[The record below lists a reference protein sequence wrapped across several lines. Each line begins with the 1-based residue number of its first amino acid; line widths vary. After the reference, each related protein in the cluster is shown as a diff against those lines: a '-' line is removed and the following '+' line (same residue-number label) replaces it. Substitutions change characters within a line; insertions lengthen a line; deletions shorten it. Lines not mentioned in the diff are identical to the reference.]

1 MRKTLIGCMV
11 ATALATVS
19 SAHAQ
24 VFSYSFTDTNK
35 AVRNIKPATQ
45 TYLNPAGVLTLNLI
59 SGLDRYERVTVTRD
73 SDKKVMY
80 GLAPIF
86 PYTFYHLTHYWFAAA
101 DIPVAN
107 DTPVHY
113 ADAIRCNVR
122 RPPQGSLPL
131 LTRRVSA

>member
-1 MRKTLIGCMV
+1 MGC
-11 ATALATVS
+11 T
-19 SAHAQ
+19 
-24 VFSYSFTDTNK
+24 
-35 AVRNIKPATQ
+35 
-45 TYLNPAGVLTLNLI
+45 
-59 SGLDRYERVTVTRD
+59 
-73 SDKKVMY
+73 

-122 RPPQGSLPL
+122 
-131 LTRRVSA
+131 

>member
-1 MRKTLIGCMV
+1 MAHDSQQFNGHQSSVGLVNWLVG
-11 ATALATVS
+11 VS
-19 SAHAQ
+19 
-24 VFSYSFTDTNK
+24 
-35 AVRNIKPATQ
+35 
-45 TYLNPAGVLTLNLI
+45 
-59 SGLDRYERVTVTRD
+59 
-73 SDKKVMY
+73 

-122 RPPQGSLPL
+122 
-131 LTRRVSA
+131 